1 MQNFEEMSSKQSNA
15 ELCNGYVFL
24 RQMHLIC
31 GRKYAPNM
39 WKKQAC
45 HIYVISEMY
54 AESCTKNT

>member
-15 ELCNGYVFL
+15 ELCNEYVFL

-39 WKKQAC
+39 WKK
-45 HIYVISEMY
+45 
-54 AESCTKNT
+54 